1 MSICER
7 LLSCRLAVRVN
18 SAQQAKEEEIML
30 KVLSAC
36 DPAPIRKIAMKRCRC
51 FRGMLLAV
59 LMCGAGTARATEI
72 VFDGSM
78 VGTSTAV
85 LAPSCAPLVRLSTLT
100 GTGASSQGAFGYNHT
115 VCLSG
120 VGPIHGTF
128 LFDFLG
134 GNTLLGSVNGA
145 AAATATAGLFDIN
158 LAYNILGGT
167 GQFLGAT
174 GGFNGLGT
182 VDQRNPPTTR
192 VSIVF
197 AAVPEPA
204 TWAMMLLG
212 FGAMGVALS
221 HRRRTQTFR
230 QVA

>member
-1 MSICER
+1 
-7 LLSCRLAVRVN
+7 
-18 SAQQAKEEEIML
+18 ML

-36 DPAPIRKIAMKRCRC
+36 DPAPFSRIVMKLYRC

-59 LMCGAGTARATEI
+59 LVCGAGAAHATEV

-85 LAPSCAPLVRLSTLT
+85 LAPSCAPLLRLSTLT

-120 VGPIHGTF
+120 VGPIQGNF

-145 AAATATAGLFDIN
+145 AAATTTAGLFDIN

-174 GGFNGLGT
+174 GGFSGLGT
-182 VDQRNPPTTR
+182 VDQRNLPTTT

-197 AAVPEPA
+197 AAVPEPG

-221 HRRRTQTFR
+221 RRRRTQTLL
-230 QVA
+230 QIA